1 MSEIDALNQQ
11 LSVLQQEALTAF
23 TAATDVAA
31 LTELR
36 VRYLGKK
43 GSLTEVL
50 KGVGKLAAEERPV
63 IGQSVNIVK
72 QVLGNALREAEVALQ
87 ELETQQRIEA
97 ERIDV
102 TLSGRSR
109 TRGSKHPVQTGL
121 DEMTAIF
128 TQMGFDIAEGPE
140 IEDEFHNFDA
150 LNIPPEHPARA
161 MHDTFFL
168 KDDEDANVA
177 ESESEAKPMLLRT
190 HTSPVQIRTMKR
202 FMEEGV
208 EPPLSVVAPGRVYRC
223 DYDVTHSPMFHQVEV
238 FKVDHDV
245 SLAHLK
251 GVLKHFLS
259 TYFEK
264 DLPIRLRPHYFP
276 FTEPSAEVDIGCVF
290 CSGKGCRICKGS
302 GWIEIL
308 GSGMIHPNV
317 LNSVGIDSEKFSGFA
332 FGLGVERL
340 VMLKQGIPDLR
351 LFFENDVR
359 FLRRMGS

>member
-1 MSEIDALNQQ
+1 MSEIDALKGQLESLQSEALAAFAGAENLNDLQQ
-11 LSVLQQEALTAF
+11 L
-23 TAATDVAA
+23 
-31 LTELR
+31 R
-36 VRYLGKK
+36 VQYLGKK
-43 GSLTEVL
+43 GALTEVL
-50 KGVGKLAAEERPV
+50 KGVGKLAPADRPV
-63 IGQSVNIVK
+63 IGQQVNK
-72 QVLGNALREAEVALQ
+72 TKSALAEALDEAEADLAVKAKA
-87 ELETQQRIEA
+87 ERIEA

-102 TLSGRSR
+102 SLPGRNK
-109 TRGSKHPVQTGL
+109 GKGALHPVQNGL
-121 DEMTAIF
+121 DEITAIF
-128 TQMGFDIAEGPE
+128 SQMGFAVAEGPE

-161 MHDTFFL
+161 MHDTFFV
-168 KDDEDANVA
+168 KPMADQ
-177 ESESEAKPMLLRT
+177 PMLLRT

-202 FMEEGV
+202 FLAEGG
-208 EPPLSVVAPGRVYRC
+208 EPPLAVVAPGRVYRC

-238 FKVDHDV
+238 FKVDRDV
-245 SLAHLK
+245 SMAHLK

-264 DLPIRLRPHYFP
+264 DVAIRLRPHYFP

-290 CSGKGCRICKGS
+290 CAGKGCRICKGS
-302 GWIEIL
+302 GWIEVL

-317 LNSVGIDSEKFSGFA
+317 LQSVGIDSEEFSGFA

-359 FLRRMGS
+359 FLSRMGVNR